1 MATRRGLQA
10 GGERRAEGVVRRTGR
25 DGMADENNRCGADA
39 RHHCWRQFVN
49 GRRGLV
55 LVAVL
60 VAASIFF
67 IGSVIVPVIGELVF
81 VMSVMIRSLRVFVRK
96 IFAHG
101 GVAPLERQQA
111 KNQDGYESAHG
122 GNIPDWM
129 SCGCNFLSRTGDI
142 RTTLP

>member
-1 MATRRGLQA
+1 
-10 GGERRAEGVVRRTGR
+10 
-25 DGMADENNRCGADA
+25 MADENNRCGADA

-60 VAASIFF
+60 VAGTTLVVIFLGGL
-67 IGSVIVPVIGELVF
+67 IDVRMPV
-81 VMSVMIRSLRVFVRK
+81 MPVMIRSLRVFVRN

-101 GVAPLERQQA
+101 GVAPLERKQA